1 MSSQQ
6 SVASVFPA
14 PPEYYKRYTNENL
27 VLLERYKEQLRQQ
40 QQQQSSVSTEGE
52 NDTKLPAN
60 IQPPVIP
67 AINSLRECSVLE
79 LEPPPPIIEGHY
91 EMFGDLWPVG

>member
-27 VLLERYKEQLRQQ
+27 ALLERYKEQ
-40 QQQQSSVSTEGE
+40 QQQSSVSAEGE
-52 NDTKLPAN
+52 NDTKFPAN